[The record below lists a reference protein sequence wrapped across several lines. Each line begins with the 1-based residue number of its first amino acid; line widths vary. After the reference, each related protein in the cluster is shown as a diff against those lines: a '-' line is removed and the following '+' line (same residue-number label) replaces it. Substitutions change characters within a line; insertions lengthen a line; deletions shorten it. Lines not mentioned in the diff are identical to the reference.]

1 MRKTDFD
8 FLVELL
14 RQYAGWSVSEREFFA
29 IDKKISGFIRER
41 GYSSVE
47 DLIADLKS
55 GQKALISMVIENL
68 AFADTRFFRDWNVF
82 NQFEHYV
89 LPLVKEANRNLKKL
103 RILSL
108 GCSTGQEVYS
118 IAIAVSRMIGLNDWQ
133 VSIIGTDLSSAAIA
147 KAQKGYYNQFEI
159 QTGMNAETMMD
170 NFTAEGENWRINDN
184 IRKMVEFRRFNLLN
198 ELVFNEK
205 FDIIFCRNVLRF
217 FSQGIQSSLCAKI
230 HNLQV
235 PGGILYLGKG
245 ENIKGIIDYYG
256 AISGVACAYQ
266 SKLTSDANMSREQL
280 IRPKE
285 EYIALSELPSA
296 ANAKDDTPRFIRPS
310 GLGGQRPLMSEIL
323 RK

>member
-1 MRKTDFD
+1 MYKRQFD

-14 RQYAGWSVSEREFFA
+14 RQYAGWSISEREYFA

-41 GYSSVE
+41 GYPSVE
-47 DLIADLKS
+47 DLIADLKC
-55 GQKALISMVIENL
+55 GQKALIAQVIENL

-118 IAIAVSRMIGLNDWQ
+118 IAIAVSRLVGLNDWQ
-133 VSIIGTDLSSAAIA
+133 VSIIGTDLSSSAIA
-147 KAQKGYYNQFEI
+147 KAQRGYYNQFEI
-159 QTGMNAETMMD
+159 QTGMNAETMID
-170 NFTAEGENWRINDN
+170 NFTAEGDSWKINDN
-184 IRKMVEFRRFNLLN
+184 IKKKVEFRRFNLLE
-198 ELVFNEK
+198 ELTFNEK

-217 FSQGIQSSLCAKI
+217 FSPGIQSRLCAKI
-230 HNLQV
+230 HNMQV

-256 AISGVACAYQ
+256 AISGVACAFQ
-266 SKLTSDANMSREQL
+266 SKLTSDIKIAPEQL
-280 IRPKE
+280 IRPEE
-285 EYIALSELPSA
+285 EYIPLSERPA
-296 ANAKDDTPRFIRPS
+296 ANGDNNVPHFVRPS
-310 GLGGQRPLMSEIL
+310 GLGEKRPLMSDIL